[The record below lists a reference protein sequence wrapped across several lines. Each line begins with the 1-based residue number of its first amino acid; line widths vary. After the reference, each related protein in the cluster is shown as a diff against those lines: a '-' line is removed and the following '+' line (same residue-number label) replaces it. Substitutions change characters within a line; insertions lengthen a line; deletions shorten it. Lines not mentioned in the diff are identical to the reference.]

1 MINTIFLRSINF
13 LCGANVGL
21 LTEIKKE
28 MNYADKWQALWH
40 TLLVS
45 EKMHDWL

>member
-1 MINTIFLRSINF
+1 MINTIFLRSNNF